1 MLLQPFFLSRHC
13 CLSRA
18 RQQRNCSFLFREREK
33 KLSAAVQ
40 SARKDRKRAARAE
53 KEAVECFLFPAQQ
66 SHFAAA
72 ASSVGPKRPAPQ
84 GKKSACLPLL
94 PRPFLSRNRNPTA
107 PVRKDASNGPIQEK
121 RLSKFV
127 HTQQSSRVPILQKKK
142 KKNLVDAEPAAKQ
155 EQSKEE
161 KKAKPWRLPARP
173 CSSPSSPA
181 RRPRYVRV
189 LALLEDKYG
198 ERKAFDR
205 ERERLRQQLS
215 REAKPTTTTRGMRR
229 SLSLFSFN
237 LVHSLST
244 LFFSLLRDKK
254 KKRKLSY

>member
-142 KKNLVDAEPAAKQ
+142 KKKTSSTPNQ
-155 EQSKEE
+155 QRSRS
-161 KKAKPWRLPARP
+161 KAKRKKKQNHGVYPHGRALRPPRRRGGPGTCEFWRFWRTNT
-173 CSSPSSPA
+173 
-181 RRPRYVRV
+181 
-189 LALLEDKYG
+189 
-198 ERKAFDR
+198 
-205 ERERLRQQLS
+205 ERERLLTE
-215 REAKPTTTTRGMRR
+215 RERG
-229 SLSLFSFN
+229 
-237 LVHSLST
+237 
-244 LFFSLLRDKK
+244 
-254 KKRKLSY
+254 

>member
-142 KKNLVDAEPAAKQ
+142 KKPRRRRTSSEAGAKQ
-155 EQSKEE
+155 RGKKSKTM
-161 KKAKPWRLPARP
+161 AFTRTA
-173 CSSPSSPA
+173 
-181 RRPRYVRV
+181 V
-189 LALLEDKYG
+189 LFALLAG
-198 ERKAFDR
+198 AAAQVRASFGAFGGQIRR
-205 ERERLRQQLS
+205 E
-215 REAKPTTTTRGMRR
+215 KG
-229 SLSLFSFN
+229 F
-237 LVHSLST
+237 
-244 LFFSLLRDKK
+244 
-254 KKRKLSY
+254 